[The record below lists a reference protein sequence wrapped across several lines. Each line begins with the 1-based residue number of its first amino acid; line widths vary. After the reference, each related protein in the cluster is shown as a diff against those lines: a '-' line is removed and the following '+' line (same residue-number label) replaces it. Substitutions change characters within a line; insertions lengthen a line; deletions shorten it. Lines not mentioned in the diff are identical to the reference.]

1 MAAAFADADSMLA
14 AGAFYRWDNTS
25 TEGNLSMMFS
35 RDFAVQGGLR
45 GGFGPFWRL
54 HAWALERAAAIHC
67 QSGDPRWAIVGLG
80 LGALAALDVFV
91 QKQLAAWARKIITRA
106 LQGAYFAA
114 AADTTVAAGGG
125 QGRALFRAIGSLA

>member
-1 MAAAFADADSMLA
+1 MLA

-35 RDFAVQGGLR
+35 RDFAVQ

-91 QKQLAAWARKIITRA
+91 QKQLAAWAQNVITRA
-106 LQGAYFAA
+106 LQGAHFAA
-114 AADTTVAAGGG
+114 AADTTVAAGGS